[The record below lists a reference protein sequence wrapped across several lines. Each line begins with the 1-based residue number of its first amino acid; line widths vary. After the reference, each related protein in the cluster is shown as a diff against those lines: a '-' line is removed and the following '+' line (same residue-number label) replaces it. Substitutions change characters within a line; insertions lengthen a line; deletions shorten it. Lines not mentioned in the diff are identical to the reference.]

1 MAVMGVQYFITA
13 HGDYVQEM
21 PRFVPV
27 SLVVGDDLDLAMLE
41 DAHAG
46 VGGPKI
52 NTDGGLL
59 GHFGE
64 VLIDAGERE
73 EVQPLEVGFDG
84 RMRRKTRL
92 RESHAVPVGV
102 SGCGRRGKPIEAGNW
117 LKSSWVELSGNRA
130 DESEFTVCRINLG

>member
-1 MAVMGVQYFITA
+1 M
-13 HGDYVQEM
+13 QEM

-102 SGCGRRGKPIEAGNW
+102 SGCGVWKAWEANRSRKLAEIIVGRTFW
-117 LKSSWVELSGNRA
+117 KS
-130 DESEFTVCRINLG
+130 CR